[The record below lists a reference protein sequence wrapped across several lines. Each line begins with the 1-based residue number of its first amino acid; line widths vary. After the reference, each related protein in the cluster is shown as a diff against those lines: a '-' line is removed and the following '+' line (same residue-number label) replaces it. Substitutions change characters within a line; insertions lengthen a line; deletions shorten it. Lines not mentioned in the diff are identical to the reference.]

1 MSQKTR
7 TKAPDPT
14 IARNR
19 RARHDYAIE
28 ETFEAGLALDGWEVK
43 SLRSGRAQINEGYVS
58 VRKGEGWLLGCHIDP
73 LPNAAHLPT
82 DPTRPRKLLL
92 HGKEIAHLQG
102 AVDRQGYTLI
112 PLSLYW
118 KQGRAKLQ
126 VALARGKHK
135 HDRRQ
140 TAKTRDWERD
150 RERLMRQSTRQGGK
164 P

>member
-1 MSQKTR
+1 MNRKTQA
-7 TKAPDPT
+7 KAPDPT

-28 ETFEAGLALDGWEVK
+28 ETFEAGLALTGWEVK
-43 SLRSGRAQINEGYVS
+43 SLREGRAQINEGYIS
-58 VRKGEGWLLGCHIDP
+58 IRKGEGWLLGSHINP
-73 LPNAAHLPT
+73 LPNVSHLPT
-82 DPTRPRKLLL
+82 DPARPRKLLL
-92 HGKEIAHLQG
+92 HEKEIAHLQG
-102 AVDRQGYTLI
+102 AVDRRGYTLI

-126 VALARGKHK
+126 LALARGKHK

-140 TAKTRDWERD
+140 TEKTRDWERD
-150 RERLMRQSTRQGGK
+150 RERLLRRSARQGGK